1 MPPSPWLLP
10 SGRALTNPCPNPRPS
25 PEAEL
30 AEHAERLARS
40 GVPRVACWVNLSRL
54 RPHHRRDRHLRVAAE
69 LFEAEIRAVEGRMFA
84 LSDGDIVFVAAADA
98 TGPADAAVRR
108 LRLLFAGDP
117 LARLDRG
124 RGDFCTWF
132 RLDADMHRFLGMA
145 RARRDAAVVPAAE
158 DGGAEEGDGE
168 RGTPLR
174 PAQLAA
180 LEETLGR
187 ADLSNHVRNQTVCA
201 LFDEGGPRRVFDE
214 IYVST
219 RDLAEAVLPGVDL
232 TADPWLFQSLTRTLD
247 RRILALV
254 CQAVPERAFSL
265 NLNVST
271 LLSPEFRRF
280 DGRLNARLRGRLVIE
295 LGKLDVF
302 ADMAGF
308 AFAREFVRERG
319 YRLCLDGLTHL
330 TLPYVDRERLGF
342 DLVKLRWSPE
352 MAAGHDPALG
362 EEIRRLVAACGH
374 ARVVLSRCDGK
385 AAVEAGRAMGISMF
399 QGRWV
404 ERLLRAGIA
413 PSPVGA

>member
-1 MPPSPWLLP
+1 MPPSPRLLP
-10 SGRALTNPCPNPRPS
+10 SGRVLPNPRPS

-30 AEHAERLARS
+30 VEHAERLARAEAD
-40 GVPRVACWVNLSRL
+40 RVACWVNLSRL
-54 RPHHRRDRHLRVAAE
+54 RPHHRREHHLRIAAE
-69 LFEAEIRAVEGRMFA
+69 LFEAEIRAVEGRMFV
-84 LSDGDIVFVAAADA
+84 LSDGDIVFVAAPDA

-108 LRLLFAGDP
+108 LRLLFADDP
-117 LARLDRG
+117 LARFDRG
-124 RGDFCTWF
+124 RDGLCTWI

-145 RARRDAAVVPAAE
+145 RARRDAASPAPRDA
-158 DGGAEEGDGE
+158 APPEGDGP
-168 RGTPLR
+168 RGTPLQ

-201 LFDEGGPRRVFDE
+201 LLEGGGPRRVFDE

-254 CQAVPERAFSL
+254 GQEVPERAFSL

-271 LLSPEFRRF
+271 LLSPEFRRL

-302 ADMAGF
+302 ADMAAF
-308 AFAREFVRERG
+308 AFAREFARERG

-352 MAAGHDPALG
+352 MAAGHDPALA
-362 EEIRRLVAACGH
+362 EEIRGLVAACGH
-374 ARVVLSRCDGK
+374 ARVILSRCDGK
-385 AAVEAGRAMGISMF
+385 AAIETGRAMGISMF

-404 ERLLRAGIA
+404 ERLLKAGIA
-413 PSPVGA
+413 PSPIGA